1 MGIAPGTVLDNVVVR
16 SDQYGRWAVVPNT
29 DEELWVS
36 CTGWTWQFDV
46 HSKSWYPPTKNAPKP
61 VKGDVMVSHRG
72 KNSRVHV
79 LMATTFF
86 GPRPTAEHTVDHIQK
101 HGGDLVK
108 ERSDNRI
115 ENLRWAT
122 KRDQSLNRNQQVARR
137 DGRNVLVWKVGSDP
151 STAVT
156 YNSSLAA
163 AKALGVNAGSL
174 SRAANINGER
184 TTGSKKKNVGGWE
197 VLFADTKEPMKIAA
211 DEVFR
216 EYDGFFVSQYGR
228 ALDPQ
233 TKAWA
238 FTPKPSKGHDYAHIS
253 RSFSGKTESRPF
265 HAVVVMA
272 WPDVVGH
279 RPPFGKFTV
288 DHRNRNKSDNAAA
301 NLRWAD
307 DSTQN
312 KNKVVRKTVRRQARA
327 VQLLPPGATTWLDF
341 DNLLAASIK
350 VPLGTIATSL
360 RKKAA
365 GRTISKGKYV
375 GWTIRERL

>member
-1 MGIAPGTVLDNVVVR
+1 MDIAPGTVLDNVVVR
-16 SDQYGRWAVVPNT
+16 SDQYGRWAIVPGT
-29 DEELWVS
+29 DGELWVS
-36 CTGWTWQFDV
+36 STGWSWQFNV
-46 HSKSWYPPTKNAPKP
+46 HSKKWYLPNKNEPKP
-61 VKGDVMVSHRG
+61 VKGDVIVSHRG
-72 KNSRVHV
+72 RNYRVHV
-79 LMATTFF
+79 LMATAFF

-122 KRDQSLNRNQQVARR
+122 KSEQALNRNRQVARR
-137 DGRNVLVWKVGSDP
+137 DGREVLVWKAGSNS

-156 YNSSLAA
+156 YSSSLAA

-174 SRAANINGER
+174 SRAAKINCER
-184 TTGSKKKNVGGWE
+184 DPGHKKKTVGGWE
-197 VLFADTKEPMKIAA
+197 VLFADTKEPLKIAV
-211 DEVFR
+211 DEVFS

-238 FTPKPSKGHDYAHIS
+238 FTPKPRKGHDYAHIS
-253 RSFSGKTESRPF
+253 RLRNGKTESQPF
-265 HAVVVMA
+265 HVVVALA
-272 WPDVVGH
+272 WSDVVGP
-279 RPPFGKFTV
+279 RPPCGKFTV
-288 DHRNRNKSDNAAA
+288 DHQNRNKRDNAAA

-312 KNKVVRKTVRRQARA
+312 KNKVVRNTVRRQARA
-327 VQLLPPGATTWLDF
+327 VQLLAPGTDTWLDF
-341 DNLLAASIK
+341 DNLLAASVKI
-350 VPLGTIATSL
+350 PLGTIATSL
-360 RKKAA
+360 RKNAA